1 MMFIGGERM
10 KKEVVL
16 TTEVVVQ
23 QKGTNIFATL
33 PSSVRSILKPV
44 KGQTVEYVIY
54 SDRSIEIRM
63 KEE

>member
-1 MMFIGGERM
+1 MFIGGERM